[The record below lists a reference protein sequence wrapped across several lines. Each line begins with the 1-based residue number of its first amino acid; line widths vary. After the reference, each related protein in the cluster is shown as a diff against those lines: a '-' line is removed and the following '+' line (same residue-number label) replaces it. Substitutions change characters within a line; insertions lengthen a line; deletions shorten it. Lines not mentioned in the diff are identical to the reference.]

1 MQGAASLDQVLDL
14 ALDLRRLRLEKS
26 ALSEDL
32 VQEGVVFQPVP
43 GAESVPRSVS
53 RDSKRRDK
61 KRDVL
66 DFMIRTIAASMTCFR
81 STGASADPELWSPG
95 MM

>member
-43 GAESVPRSVS
+43 G
-53 RDSKRRDK
+53 
-61 KRDVL
+61 
-66 DFMIRTIAASMTCFR
+66 
-81 STGASADPELWSPG
+81 TGGECP
-95 MM
+95 